1 MQSARGFDTKI
12 MVVYTTVAYA
22 FINNEKSLAIGGGL
36 NSDLAALSAIARGPG
51 PSDGRPG
58 DADNK
63 AWRRTGKVMKV
74 MPDEIR
80 STVRLYLDG
89 KIRQWYSR
97 ADGKGVVFFLGCKD
111 VAEATSVME
120 ALPLARE
127 RLVNVEFTSLAP
139 LTPLRLLL
147 DGQPGRP

>member
-1 MQSARGFDTKI
+1 LHILQLHMQPLRTR
-12 MVVYTTVAYA
+12 
-22 FINNEKSLAIGGGL
+22 SLSRLAVGL
-36 NSDLAALSAIARGPG
+36 ILIFPLYPQSPAAPAPATDVLVMLTIKPG
-51 PSDGRPG
+51 VERE
-58 DADNK
+58 
-63 AWRRTGKVMKV
+63 KVMKV

-80 STVRLYLDG
+80 ATVRLYLDG

-120 ALPLARE
+120 ALPLAKA
-127 RLVNVEFTSLAP
+127 RLVNLEFTALTP

>member
-1 MQSARGFDTKI
+1 MLISPLYPQTSA
-12 MVVYTTVAYA
+12 AP
-22 FINNEKSLAIGGGL
+22 
-36 NSDLAALSAIARGPG
+36 ARATEVLVMLTI
-51 PSDGRPG
+51 RPG
-58 DADNK
+58 VE
-63 AWRRTGKVMKV
+63 REKVMRV

-80 STVRLYLDG
+80 ATVRLYLDG

-97 ADGKGVVFFLGCKD
+97 ADGKGVVFFLDCKD

-120 ALPLARE
+120 ALPLAKE
-127 RLVNVEFTSLAP
+127 QLVNLEFTALTP

>member
-1 MQSARGFDTKI
+1 MQPSK
-12 MVVYTTVAYA
+12 M
-22 FINNEKSLAIGGGL
+22 S
-36 NSDLAALSAIARGPG
+36 ALSRFAVGLILFSPLYPQTPVAPARATGVLVMLTIKPG
-51 PSDGRPG
+51 VERE
-58 DADNK
+58 
-63 AWRRTGKVMKV
+63 KVMKV

-80 STVRLYLDG
+80 ATVHLYLDG

-97 ADGKGVVFFLGCKD
+97 ADGKGVVFVLDCKD

-120 ALPLARE
+120 ALPLAKE
-127 RLVNVEFTSLAP
+127 RLVNLEFTALTP

>member
-1 MQSARGFDTKI
+1 MLLLYVHSSTVRGLSLLAVGLILISPLYPQLPATPAR
-12 MVVYTTVAYA
+12 
-22 FINNEKSLAIGGGL
+22 
-36 NSDLAALSAIARGPG
+36 AADVLVMLTIKPDIERE
-51 PSDGRPG
+51 R
-58 DADNK
+58 
-63 AWRRTGKVMKV
+63 VMKV

-80 STVRLYLDG
+80 ATVRLYLDG

-97 ADGKGVVFFLGCKD
+97 ADGMGVVFVLDCKD

-120 ALPLARE
+120 ALPLAKE
-127 RLVNVEFTSLAP
+127 RLVNLEFTALTP

>member
-1 MQSARGFDTKI
+1 MYILQLHMQPLRTR
-12 MVVYTTVAYA
+12 
-22 FINNEKSLAIGGGL
+22 SLSRLAVGL
-36 NSDLAALSAIARGPG
+36 ILIFPLYPQSPAAPAPATDVLVMLTIKPG
-51 PSDGRPG
+51 VERE
-58 DADNK
+58 
-63 AWRRTGKVMKV
+63 KVMKV

-80 STVRLYLDG
+80 ATVRLYLDG

-120 ALPLARE
+120 ALPLAKAQ
-127 RLVNVEFTSLAP
+127 LVNLEFTALTP

>member
-1 MQSARGFDTKI
+1 MGRLSRLAVGLILIAPLYPQTP
-12 MVVYTTVAYA
+12 VAPA
-22 FINNEKSLAIGGGL
+22 PVTDVLVMLTIK
-36 NSDLAALSAIARGPG
+36 PG
-51 PSDGRPG
+51 VERE
-58 DADNK
+58 
-63 AWRRTGKVMKV
+63 KVMRV

-80 STVRLYLDG
+80 ATVRLYLDG

-97 ADGKGVVFFLGCKD
+97 ADGKRVVFVLDCKD

-120 ALPLARE
+120 ALPLAKE
-127 RLVNVEFTSLAP
+127 RLVNLEFTALTP